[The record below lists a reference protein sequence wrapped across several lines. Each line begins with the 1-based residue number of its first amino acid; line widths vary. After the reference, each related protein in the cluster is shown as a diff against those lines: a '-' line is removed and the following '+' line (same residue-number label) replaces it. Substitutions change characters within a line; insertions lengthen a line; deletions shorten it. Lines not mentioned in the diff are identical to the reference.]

1 MKNLL
6 VVSVLLV
13 IASACQSSKSA
24 SATNKMPLMPEIMRG
39 EISRTLY
46 SFDRKDSVDSKLNY
60 AFYSN
65 PKYDWQD
72 TVNASI
78 GYFLW
83 STSQFEG
90 DPYVYSDLT
99 HRFFGGI
106 LDRFEKLYAIDLN
119 DSSYF
124 GIWNYDASISIDT
137 TLQNYTQVAMNAYFY
152 TGGAHPNS
160 ALRQLVVS
168 EETNEI
174 MSWKSIVKNEEKFHQ
189 LAEKY
194 FRKAMGLRAT
204 ESLKDLYWF
213 ENGIFR
219 CNENF
224 SISPN
229 GMTFIFNAY
238 EVAPYAVGV
247 IEFTIPMQELKKE
260 LTIDLRFSK

>member
-24 SATNKMPLMPEIMRG
+24 STTNKMPLMPEIMRG

-60 AFYSN
+60 VFYSN
-65 PKYDWQD
+65 PKFDWQD
-72 TVNASI
+72 TINASI
-78 GYFLW
+78 GDFLW
-83 STSQFEG
+83 TTSQFDEQ
-90 DPYVYSDLT
+90 PYVYADLS
-99 HRFFGGI
+99 HAFFADILERF
-106 LDRFEKLYAIDLN
+106 DQAYSVDLN
-119 DSSYF
+119 DTLFF
-124 GIWNYDASISIDT
+124 GIWNYDASVEIDT
-137 TLQNYTQVAMNAYFY
+137 MLHGYTQLKMQASFY

-160 ALRQLVVS
+160 AFSQLVVS

-224 SISPN
+224 SISSK

-238 EVAPYAVGV
+238 EVAPYAIGV
-247 IEFTIPMQELKKE
+247 IEFTIPMAELKKE
-260 LTIDLRFSK
+260 LSIELKFSK

>member
-1 MKNLL
+1 MKIFIYFTLF
-6 VVSVLLV
+6 
-13 IASACQSSKSA
+13 AFFSACQISKSMSTSSKI
-24 SATNKMPLMPEIMRG
+24 PLMPEIMRG
-39 EISRTLY
+39 DISRTLY
-46 SFDRKDSVDSKLNY
+46 SKDRKETLDSKLIY

-65 PKYDWQD
+65 PILDWQD
-72 TVNASI
+72 TINASI
-78 GYFLW
+78 GEFLW
-83 STSQFEG
+83 STSQFEEQ
-90 DPYVYSDLT
+90 PYVYADLS
-99 HRFFGGI
+99 HAFFADILERF
-106 LDRFEKLYAIDLN
+106 DQAYSVDLN
-119 DSSYF
+119 DTLFF
-124 GIWNYDASISIDT
+124 GIWNYDASVEIDT
-137 TLQNYTQVAMNAYFY
+137 MLHGYTQLKMQASFY

-160 ALRQLVVS
+160 AFSQLVVS

-224 SISPN
+224 SISSK

-238 EVAPYAVGV
+238 EVAPYAIGV
-247 IEFTIPMQELKKE
+247 IEFTIPMAELKKE
-260 LTIDLRFSK
+260 LSIELKFSK